1 MLRTDRK
8 GLWLCLAACLLWS
21 LMLSWAAAA
30 SESEEQLLQDHL
42 ATLYE
47 GNLLPNPD
55 FEEAD
60 PSIPNRPLGW
70 EPTYNLSDFN
80 QPIWD
85 NEVALSGTR
94 SIRMSAPIATEVV
107 WQSVKVPVKAETT
120 YRFVGYVRTRDLEPE
135 RARFHGTFLIQ
146 AFNGDRMLFPRPTQ
160 AGPSLAGTN
169 DWTRVEFTFKTPRN
183 TDAIQVIAAVSY
195 AGRAR
200 GHIWFDAVKLEEVT
214 EE

>member
-21 LMLSWAAAA
+21 LMLSCAAAA

-120 YRFVGYVRTRDLEPE
+120 YRFVGYVRTRISSPKE
-135 RARFHGTFLIQ
+135 RAFTG
-146 AFNGDRMLFPRPTQ
+146 LFSSRLSTATGCSFPVRPKP
-160 AGPSLAGTN
+160 ALRWRGPTIGPGWSLPLK
-169 DWTRVEFTFKTPRN
+169 RHEIPTPSR
-183 TDAIQVIAAVSY
+183 
-195 AGRAR
+195 
-200 GHIWFDAVKLEEVT
+200 
-214 EE
+214 